1 MVLFH
6 LRTGRKLFSGQSEMY
21 FGYVLFSDHLAV
33 GIELIIRS
41 RQEVVGLCDPV
52 GAVNNQLTARTGV
65 IVAAVKLEQTG
76 VVAAAMPVAI
86 QYAVFTYDT
95 QRIGIRRR
103 RRIRTRGRIRR
114 RCVQH
119 FAVRAELIVGGR
131 QEVIGLCDPVGTV
144 NNQLTA

>member
-52 GAVNNQLTARTGV
+52 GAVKNQLTARTGV

-76 VVAAAMPVAI
+76 VVAAAVPV
-86 QYAVFTYDT
+86 
-95 QRIGIRRR
+95 
-103 RRIRTRGRIRR
+103 
-114 RCVQH
+114 
-119 FAVRAELIVGGR
+119 
-131 QEVIGLCDPVGTV
+131 TV
-144 NNQLTA
+144 